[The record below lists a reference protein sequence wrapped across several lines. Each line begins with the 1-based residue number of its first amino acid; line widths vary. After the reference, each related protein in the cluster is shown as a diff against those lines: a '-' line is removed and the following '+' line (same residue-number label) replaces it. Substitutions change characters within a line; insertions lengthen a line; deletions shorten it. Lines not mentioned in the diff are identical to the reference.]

1 MQNTQ
6 HHGGKLLRKG
16 SRGADVRQLQQKLQR
31 LGFDLSVDGIF
42 GDDTEKAVIQLQS
55 MFGYTV
61 DALVGDGTQG
71 LIDAQL
77 GYGWNAKAP
86 DAAEKALAAQGKGP
100 KAQAAP
106 MPPISMTPPK
116 ATVQASPPKPAPKA
130 PPSKAPPA
138 KAAPRKEEEKKGGI
152 PKAPWPWNR

>member
-16 SRGADVRQLQQKLQR
+16 SRGADVRQLQEKLGR
-31 LGFDLSVDGIF
+31 LGFDLKADGIF

-61 DALVGDGTQG
+61 DALVGDGTQR

-77 GYGWNAKAP
+77 GYGWSAKAP
-86 DAAEKALAAQGKGP
+86 DAAERALAAQGKGSMAP
-100 KAQAAP
+100 TPAPAPVQQGTVKAAP
-106 MPPISMTPPK
+106 
-116 ATVQASPPKPAPKA
+116 QKPAPQAQAK
-130 PPSKAPPA
+130 PPSKPTP
-138 KAAPRKEEEKKGGI
+138 KKEPEKKGGF
-152 PKAPWPWNR
+152 PKAPFPWNR

>member
-6 HHGGKLLRKG
+6 HHGSKLLRKG

-100 KAQAAP
+100 KAAP

-138 KAAPRKEEEKKGGI
+138 KAAPKKEEEKKGGF
-152 PKAPWPWNR
+152 PKAPFPWNR